1 MKSLKSKVVVITGA
15 TRGLGAAFALTLARA
30 GCQLILCGR
39 RENDLATIAERVVS
53 FGGGRPDLVQLDLA
67 DVSSVSRAVN
77 QIVALNTGIDI
88 LINNGAMWLENSQ
101 TPYKA
106 EDVLSVVNAAI
117 TGTFLIIQG
126 LKTAMQKSSAP
137 DILTIGSISGLPNA
151 ALQSVSV
158 PFYAA
163 KRGQIALADGL
174 RQEFINTKFRS
185 ILINPP
191 YLDDAMPDESN
202 WAAASNR
209 EQGQR
214 TATSDVVEA
223 TIFALT
229 RPRHISLN
237 LEIGADEGGQYTCE
251 LCQHFMKSHCLK
263 NSMSRRGNCHDNA
276 VV

>member
-1 MKSLKSKVVVITGA
+1 MESLKSKVVVITGA
-15 TRGLGAAFALTLARA
+15 TRGLGAAFALILARA

-53 FGGGRPDLVQLDLA
+53 FGGERPTLVQLDLA

-117 TGTFLIIQG
+117 TGTFLFIQG

-174 RQEFINTKFRS
+174 SQVFINTKFRS

-191 YLDDAMPDESN
+191 YLDDAMPDEPN

-209 EQGQR
+209 KQGQR
-214 TATSDVVEA
+214 ATTRDVVEA
-223 TIFALT
+223 AIFALT

-237 LEIGADEGGQYTCE
+237 LEIGADEGGLFPSY
-251 LCQHFMKSHCLK
+251 
-263 NSMSRRGNCHDNA
+263 R
-276 VV
+276 

>member
-1 MKSLKSKVVVITGA
+1 MESLKSKVVVITGA

-53 FGGGRPDLVQLDLA
+53 FGGERPILVQLDLA
-67 DVSSVSRAVN
+67 DVSSVSRTVN

-88 LINNGAMWLENSQ
+88 LINNGATWLENSQ

-117 TGTFLIIQG
+117 TGTFLFIQG

-174 RQEFINTKFRS
+174 RQ
-185 ILINPP
+185 
-191 YLDDAMPDESN
+191 
-202 WAAASNR
+202 
-209 EQGQR
+209 G
-214 TATSDVVEA
+214 V
-223 TIFALT
+223 
-229 RPRHISLN
+229 H
-237 LEIGADEGGQYTCE
+237 
-251 LCQHFMKSHCLK
+251 
-263 NSMSRRGNCHDNA
+263 
-276 VV
+276 

>member
-1 MKSLKSKVVVITGA
+1 MESLKSKVVVITGA
-15 TRGLGAAFALTLARA
+15 TRGLGAAFALTLACA

-53 FGGGRPDLVQLDLA
+53 FGGERPTLVQLDLA
-67 DVSSVSRAVN
+67 DVSSVSRAVD

-117 TGTFLIIQG
+117 TGTFLFIQG

-191 YLDDAMPDESN
+191 YLDDAMLDEPN
-202 WAAASNR
+202 WATANNR
-209 EQGQR
+209 EQGQH
-214 TATSDVVEA
+214 ATTRDVVEA
-223 TIFALT
+223 AIFALT

-237 LEIGADEGGQYTCE
+237 LEIGADEGGLFPSC
-251 LCQHFMKSHCLK
+251 S
-263 NSMSRRGNCHDNA
+263 
-276 VV
+276 